1 MNSKLLLGLALV
13 LSGGFWTHAHTPHS
27 PSPPFHSFFIV
38 VTRALLVNLRSMPMI
53 TKALFGWL
61 LLLAAVAQARPLSPP
76 IVNPGNHHSYL
87 LLDTSTWKEA
97 EAEAVRLGGHL
108 ATIRNPAEEDWVFR
122 TFGSYDGKQHLLWI
136 GLSDTAKK
144 FHFSWSSGE
153 SSSYTCWAEGEPNN
167 AGRGEDFVAIY
178 YPNHS
183 QGGKWNDWE
192 DRTED
197 PIGLPMNG
205 VVEIIPAGA
214 TTPVPLSVTA
224 NMNPMLVITND
235 SGSIKLQW
243 PVSAADYMLEATTN
257 LAQPFTMFGYSETT
271 NTDLGVISVIVT
283 NPEAH
288 MFFRLRK
295 P

>member
-1 MNSKLLLGLALV
+1 MNVIKK
-13 LSGGFWTHAHTPHS
+13 T
-27 PSPPFHSFFIV
+27 
-38 VTRALLVNLRSMPMI
+38 
-53 TKALFGWL
+53 LFAWL
-61 LLLAAVAQARPLSPP
+61 LLVAAVGQARPLSPP
-76 IVNPGNHHSYL
+76 MVNPNNHHFYL
-87 LLDTSTWKEA
+87 LLDTATWKDSEA
-97 EAEAVRLGGHL
+97 EALALGGHL
-108 ATIRNPAEEDWVFR
+108 ATIRNQAEEDWMVR
-122 TFGSYDGKQHLLWI
+122 TFGSYSGKQRLLWI

-153 SSSYTCWAEGEPNN
+153 SSSYTCWAQGEPNN

-183 QGGKWNDWE
+183 QGGKWNDWN

-205 VVEIIPAGA
+205 VVEIVPANETA
-214 TTPVPLSVTA
+214 STQSTAHLPTVT
-224 NMNPMLVITND
+224 MNPMLVITND

-243 PVSAADYMLEATTN
+243 PVSASGYMLEATTN
-257 LAQPFTMFGYSETT
+257 LTRPFTMFGYSEAT
-271 NTDLGVISVIVT
+271 NTDLGVISVIIT
-283 NPEAH
+283 NPGAQ

>member
-1 MNSKLLLGLALV
+1 M
-13 LSGGFWTHAHTPHS
+13 
-27 PSPPFHSFFIV
+27 
-38 VTRALLVNLRSMPMI
+38 
-53 TKALFGWL
+53 
-61 LLLAAVAQARPLSPP
+61 
-76 IVNPGNHHSYL
+76 
-87 LLDTSTWKEA
+87 LLDRATWKES
-97 EAEAVRLGGHL
+97 EAEAVALGGHL
-108 ATIRNPAEEDWVFR
+108 ATIRNQTEEDWIFR
-122 TFGSYDGKQHLLWI
+122 EFGSYGGKQHLLWI

-153 SSSYTCWAEGEPNN
+153 SLSFTCWAPGEPNN

-183 QGGKWNDWE
+183 QGGKWNDWN
-192 DRTED
+192 DRTKD

-205 VVEIIPAGA
+205 VVEVIPANDI
-214 TTPVPLSVTA
+214 TPAQNVTQPDTVI
-224 NMNPMLVITND
+224 MDPMLVITND

-243 PVSAADYMLEATTN
+243 PISASGYMLEATTN

-271 NTDLGVISVIVT
+271 NTDLGVISVVIT
-283 NPEAH
+283 NPGAQ